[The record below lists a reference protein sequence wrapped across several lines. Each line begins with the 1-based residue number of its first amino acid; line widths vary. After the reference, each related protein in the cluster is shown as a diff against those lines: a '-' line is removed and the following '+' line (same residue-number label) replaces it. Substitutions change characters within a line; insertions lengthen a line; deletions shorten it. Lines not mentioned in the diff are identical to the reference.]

1 MLLILYTNSRIGQ
14 TNVYGGGVVE
24 RCIICEKTQKQG
36 IHLYTSFIC
45 TDCERAM
52 IATSTSDPAY
62 KYYIN
67 QLKVIKE
74 TKILS

>member
-1 MLLILYTNSRIGQ
+1 MYTNWTSGQ
-14 TNVYGGGVVE
+14 YSMYGGGDVE
-24 RCIICEKTQKQG
+24 KCIICEEMQKHG

-45 TDCERAM
+45 TDCEKAM
-52 IATSTSDPAY
+52 ITTSTSDPAY

-67 QLKVIKE
+67 QLKVVKE